1 MKRLLLPL
9 LAALA
14 LPTGAQEFIEIK
26 PEYIYSYDKTS
37 LRRFETSG
45 KRFLAFQGSTLYKPC
60 FADGVNFQAC
70 WKRLLEER
78 EYKLI
83 SPIIERPIYR
93 YKIDCDDGTFDRSP
107 DSAHWKKV
115 FIDPTAQG
123 VAKQFCPLNSWNELP
138 LRDSD

>member
-45 KRFLAFQGSTLYKPC
+45 KRYLSFKGTTLYKPC
-60 FADGVNFQAC
+60 FLDSLEGGC
-70 WKRLLEER
+70 WKRILETR
-78 EYKLI
+78 EYKII
-83 SPIIERPIYR
+83 SPITERPVYE
-93 YKIDCDDGTFDRSP
+93 YEIDCADGTFNKSP
-107 DSAHWKKV
+107 DSASWKKI
-115 FIDPTAQG
+115 FLDPTAQG

-138 LRDSD
+138 LRDND